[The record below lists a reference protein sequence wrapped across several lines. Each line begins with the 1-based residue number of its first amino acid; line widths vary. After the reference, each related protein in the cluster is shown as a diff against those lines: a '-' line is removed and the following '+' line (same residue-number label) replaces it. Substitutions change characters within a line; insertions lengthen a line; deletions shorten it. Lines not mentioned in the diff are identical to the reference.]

1 MNRVE
6 IVDTLFNL
14 KETTALLGFMVTA
27 VEAGGAIDEGELENA
42 LNMIY
47 RTQIETIDKLYAALN
62 EP

>member
-27 VEAGGAIDEGELENA
+27 VEAGAQSMRVDLK
-42 LNMIY
+42 
-47 RTQIETIDKLYAALN
+47 TH
-62 EP
+62 

>member
-14 KETTALLGFMVTA
+14 KETTALLGFMATA
-27 VEAGGAIDEGELENA
+27 VEAGGAIGEGELENA

-47 RTQIETIDKLYAALN
+47 RTQTETIDKLCAAIN

>member
-14 KETTALLGFMVTA
+14 KETTALLGFMATA
-27 VEAGGAIDEGELENA
+27 VEAGGAIGEGELENA

-47 RTQIETIDKLYAALN
+47 RTQVETIRRLYVAVN
-62 EP
+62 EL

>member
-6 IVDTLFNL
+6 IVDMLFNL

-27 VEAGGAIDEGELENA
+27 VEAGGAIVEGELENA
-42 LNMIY
+42 LSMIY
-47 RTQIETIDKLYAALN
+47 RTQTETIDKLCAALN

>member
-6 IVDTLFNL
+6 IVDMLFNL

-27 VEAGGAIDEGELENA
+27 VEAGGAIGEGELENA
-42 LNMIY
+42 LSMIY
-47 RTQIETIDKLYAALN
+47 RTQTETIDKIYAALN